1 MKRILSLAAI
11 FAAVACGGGDTGP
24 TTANITGSWTYAVT
38 NLTAGAF
45 MCNTSGTTLTLNETA
60 GTFSGFHSGGILTC
74 SQPGIPTQSAPIVSG
89 AIVTGVVTGRNLS
102 FNLDNSDWTN
112 TGTIAG
118 NSMSGTAQVVLFN
131 GTTRVTLTGKFVA
144 ARN

>member
-24 TTANITGSWTYAVT
+24 TTANVAGSWTYAVS
-38 NLTAGAF
+38 NLTGGGLT
-45 MCNTSGTTLTLNETA
+45 CSTSGTTLTLNQTG
-60 GTFSGFHSGGILTC
+60 GTFIGFHSGGILTC
-74 SQPGIPTQSAPIVSG
+74 SQPGVPTQSAPISSG
-89 AIVTGVVTGRNLS
+89 SIVTGVVTVSNVS

-112 TGTIAG
+112 AGTIAG
-118 NSMSGTAQVVLFN
+118 NSMSGTAHVVLSN
-131 GTTRVTLTGKFVA
+131 GTTRVTLTGNFAA